1 MKKFVCIVPLL
12 IAALTACG
20 HHDDHGDHE
29 HATHDAGH
37 ADGDGHGLTLNG
49 SCKWR
54 MDEHT
59 RALFTTMT
67 TRLRGL
73 DLKSENIASLR
84 ASGDALRG
92 DIDVLIRGCTMQGDA
107 HGELHKFLTM
117 YILAVEAMAASGAP
131 ASSEKVYEL
140 LEMYPQYFE

>member
-1 MKKFVCIVPLL
+1 
-12 IAALTACG
+12 
-20 HHDDHGDHE
+20 
-29 HATHDAGH
+29 
-37 ADGDGHGLTLNG
+37 
-49 SCKWR
+49 
-54 MDEHT
+54 MDEHA

-84 ASGDALRG
+84 ASRDALRG
-92 DIDVLIRGCTMQGDA
+92 DIDVLIAGCTMQSDA

-131 ASSEKVYEL
+131 TSMRKGLRVTGDVSAVL
-140 LEMYPQYFE
+140 